1 MVIDIV
7 LPRLDRQYFF
17 INILIAKVWNLDSDL
32 LMFVTTHSLDHP
44 RIVFGTYNK
53 LETGKVFDEVLPKL
67 EHQKLAY
74 AIRKC

>member
-1 MVIDIV
+1 
-7 LPRLDRQYFF
+7 
-17 INILIAKVWNLDSDL
+17 
-32 LMFVTTHSLDHP
+32 MFVTTHSLDHP